1 MVSSQANFIVEISER
16 SDHLTVKNSVVQS
29 SMDSLDVP
37 EPDVSARLTLQVI
50 EQSTK
55 RVKLF
60 VATATRVEAMVDLL
74 PVEWRVEMRV

>member
-16 SDHLTVKNSVVQS
+16 SDHLTFKNSVIQS

-37 EPDVSARLTLQVI
+37 KPDVSARLTLQMI

-55 RVKLF
+55 RGKLF
-60 VATATRVEAMVDLL
+60 VATTRVEAMIDLL
-74 PVEWRVEMRV
+74 SVEWRVEMRV

>member
-1 MVSSQANFIVEISER
+1 
-16 SDHLTVKNSVVQS
+16 
-29 SMDSLDVP
+29 MDSLDVP